1 MQVLKALRNYYDTE
15 KQDLQ
20 KRKAIIL
27 ESLLTSAVLQNETSA
42 ETEDN
47 QLLQQGWENF
57 TGIITPSQQGNSFPM
72 IPYAQ
77 MALQGS
83 RFNFTSR
90 YDGKEI
96 CTQRGLDLA
105 LGGIFDHVPG
115 GFHRYTVDP
124 TWTVPHF
131 EKMLYDNGH
140 CEFRIRHEEFRIITP
155 SMNRGA

>member
-42 ETEDN
+42 ETEHN

-57 TGIITPSQQGNSFPM
+57 TGINTPSQQGNSFPM

-83 RFNFTSR
+83 RLNFTSR
-90 YDGKEI
+90 
-96 CTQRGLDLA
+96 
-105 LGGIFDHVPG
+105 
-115 GFHRYTVDP
+115 
-124 TWTVPHF
+124 
-131 EKMLYDNGH
+131 
-140 CEFRIRHEEFRIITP
+140 
-155 SMNRGA
+155 